1 MTDVGFINSGLQ
13 SQLHQQGQ
21 LVTQP
26 SANNNNTAANSV
38 GNRTSNTS
46 VTISPQAQLIQK
58 SGELSVA
65 RQQQAEST
73 QNNEA
78 ANDSVR
84 VTSSLGKAASSV
96 GLTEQEAIKL
106 YEAVKDLL

>member
-21 LVTQP
+21 LVVPP
-26 SANNNNTAANSV
+26 SASNSSTSVNSIANK
-38 GNRTSNTS
+38 TSNTS

-58 SGELSVA
+58 SGELSGS
-65 RQQQAEST
+65 RQQQT
-73 QNNEA
+73 QPTQSNEA

-84 VTSSLGKAASSV
+84 VSSSLGKAASSV